1 MAYWRLVSSRKLV
14 GKMSYIDVTTNVG
27 MIQNVEEE
35 VDYSEP
41 GSRGKDG
48 LQSIVPTGF
57 FLYLLSL

>member
-35 VDYSEP
+35 VDYSKP
-41 GSRGKDG
+41 GSRGKGG

-57 FLYLLSL
+57 LLYLLSL